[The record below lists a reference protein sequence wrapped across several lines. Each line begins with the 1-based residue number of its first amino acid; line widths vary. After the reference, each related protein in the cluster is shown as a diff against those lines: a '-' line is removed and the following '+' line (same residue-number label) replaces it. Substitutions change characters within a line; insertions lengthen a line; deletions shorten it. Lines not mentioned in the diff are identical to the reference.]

1 METPPSPRPLK
12 LRLLICNPKSYGA
25 KNIVCRGLSNSGN
38 IPRTRE
44 DPYLPTVFSYECK
57 SFAEWEK
64 LAEGISRQIS
74 NQNAFFARAHLVDST
89 LPPSPAARVD
99 AVANGLY
106 VAVPA
111 ETTFLERL
119 VIELSEL
126 QARMGK
132 LHTFLLSDKA
142 GELDTENHRLLTE
155 QYHHMEAYSHTLHAR
170 LARLNPP
177 QAKPAAEPASATLT
191 TSSPEAQTG
200 GDFSSGRVGEA
211 REESEP
217 TFSADTSDTG
227 APVSEFDPVR
237 SPESADTP
245 ESVEPTP
252 DTAAATGAAAT
263 EEGDPPEAE
272 PASKRA
278 PAPAKP
284 AAKKVAKKK

>member
-12 LRLLICNPKSYGA
+12 LRLLICNPKSYGP
-25 KNIVCRGLSNSGN
+25 KNIVCKGVPSSGN

-44 DPYLPTVFSYECK
+44 DPYLPGVFSYECK
-57 SFAEWEK
+57 SFTEWEK

-74 NQNAFFARAHLVDST
+74 NQNAFFARAHFVDTT

-111 ETTFLERL
+111 NQ
-119 VIELSEL
+119 L
-126 QARMGK
+126 QGP
-132 LHTFLLSDKA
+132 A
-142 GELDTENHRLLTE
+142 GAHDSG
-155 QYHHMEAYSHTLHAR
+155 AAGS
-170 LARLNPP
+170 PP
-177 QAKPAAEPASATLT
+177 APATIT

-200 GDFSSGRVGEA
+200 SAPSYAEATQAAARDWTQSPAFAGQNLDLPQTGGDSSSGRVGEA

-217 TFSADTSDTG
+217 TLSADTSDTG

-284 AAKKVAKKK
+284 AAAKKSAKKK